1 MKIRNSFLL
10 LLVGLVVVTAGSALA
25 ADKYPNRGDYPDVPT
40 IETSDLFDG
49 LQDDSIVVVDVRSK
63 LEYDVIHV
71 TGAAHAPVSKQT
83 FDAAVT
89 ELAKQNPGKTLVF
102 YCNGT
107 TCLKSYKATE
117 KAMYAGL
124 TSVAAYD
131 AGIPEWANT
140 WPAETLLLGEQIVD
154 PAQQLISKAA
164 FKEKCLAWEVFQA
177 DGAKSGVMVI
187 DVRDFIQKSGEL
199 PGLESARG
207 IPLDTFI
214 PNFVA
219 KQVNQDKT
227 LLIFDQ
233 VGKQIKWL
241 QYYLEK
247 YGYTDYYFLGGGATN
262 VLKRQEY
269 RS

>member
-1 MKIRNSFLL
+1 MNRRNNALL
-10 LLVGLVVVTAGSALA
+10 LLISLIAVTAVAG
-25 ADKYPNRGDYPDVPT
+25 DKYPHRGDYPDVPT

-71 TGAAHAPVSKQT
+71 TGAVHAPVSKQT
-83 FDAAVT
+83 FDSAVT
-89 ELAKQNPGKTLVF
+89 ELAQQNPGKTLVF

-124 TSVAAYD
+124 TAVAAYD

-154 PAQQLISKAA
+154 PVQQLISKPA
-164 FKEKCLAWEVFQA
+164 FKEKCLAWEVFQ
-177 DGAKSGVMVI
+177 DEGGKSGVMVI
-187 DVRDFIQKSGEL
+187 DVRDHIQKSGDL
-199 PGLESARG
+199 PGLEGARG

-219 KQVNQDKT
+219 KKVNQDQT

-247 YGYTDYYFLGGGATN
+247 YGYTDYYFLSGGATK

>member
-1 MKIRNSFLL
+1 MNRKILTTVIVCVALL
-10 LLVGLVVVTAGSALA
+10 ATAA
-25 ADKYPNRGDYPDVPT
+25 AASDKYPHRGDYPDVPT

-49 LQDDSIVVVDVRSK
+49 LRDGTILVVDVRSR
-63 LEYDVIHV
+63 LEFDVIHV
-71 TGAAHAPVSKQT
+71 TDAEHVPVSKQT
-83 FDAAVT
+83 FEAGAT
-89 ELAKQNPGKTLVF
+89 ALAEKNPGKTLVF

-107 TCLKSYKATE
+107 TCLKAYKATE

-124 TSVAAYD
+124 SNVAAYD
-131 AGIPEWANT
+131 SGIPEWANT
-140 WPAETLLLGEQIVD
+140 FPGETQLLSATITD
-154 PAQQLISKAA
+154 PATQLISKSA
-164 FKEKCLAWEVFQA
+164 FKDKCMVWEAFQA
-177 DGAKSGVMVI
+177 KGGEAGVMVI
-187 DVRDFIQKSGEL
+187 DVRDHIQKSGDL
-199 PGLESARG
+199 PGLDGPRG
-207 IPLDTFI
+207 IPLDKFI

-219 KQVNQDKT
+219 KKANQDKT

-247 YGYTDYYFLGGGATN
+247 YGYTNYYFLEGGATK